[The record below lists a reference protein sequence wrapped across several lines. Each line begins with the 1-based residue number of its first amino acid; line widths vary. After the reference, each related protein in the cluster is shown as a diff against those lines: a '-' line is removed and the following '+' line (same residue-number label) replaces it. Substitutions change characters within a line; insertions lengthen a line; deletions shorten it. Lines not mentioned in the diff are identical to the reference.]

1 MTFEEAYQDLIW
13 NIWPKVKMFGS
24 EVWTYCVDLWKQT
37 PHAIQN
43 MFVALFYI
51 ALLGIAIS
59 LIKSI
64 IINYKSWK
72 PDPDSKLMLSYFCGT
87 GNYQRKLIYHSAK
100 ALLFDR
106 KWSWISAAGLA
117 YRLGNCNSESKIVLF
132 FCSIAYLPLAFL
144 GIIEMVIRSTVGFCA
159 FFCLNLAIWI
169 VLFVFG
175 IVARLFIPIFRLI
188 DYTRRV
194 EQHCPHCYAMF
205 SLPYFKCPHC
215 GEIHKNLIP
224 GHCGILFAKCSCG
237 QFIPCSVLSHRSKLV
252 GVCPNP
258 KCEIDLAAS
267 NARQFFIQIIG
278 GNASGKTAFS
288 AAFQHQYL
296 RLAQGHGG
304 YKISGEPKEV
314 FDALEGMYTNGVTDP
329 SSPSEVSSYNYVH
342 HLKGAAAHSLIF
354 YDIPDEVLLSEEYEK
369 SPLNFGYT
377 DGIIIIID
385 PLSVASLRNEC
396 VRQGDISASSDFSN
410 DDSEAIIVDFINKFS
425 EIAGRSAR
433 KMSDIPVAV
442 LIAKSDIKRI
452 KSSIGMPK
460 IKSQF
465 KKDPEKYNGD
475 LSAARDEI
483 CRSFLNDIGLANVVN
498 NLESVFLDVCYFPIS
513 ALGHPPKVGVTFEP
527 FGVIEPVTWIAKKQ
541 QSAVYPLL
549 KYVQERINHCDGTD

>member
-1 MTFEEAYQDLIW
+1 M
-13 NIWPKVKMFGS
+13 
-24 EVWTYCVDLWKQT
+24 
-37 PHAIQN
+37 
-43 MFVALFYI
+43 
-51 ALLGIAIS
+51 
-59 LIKSI
+59 
-64 IINYKSWK
+64 
-72 PDPDSKLMLSYFCGT
+72 
-87 GNYQRKLIYHSAK
+87 
-100 ALLFDR
+100 
-106 KWSWISAAGLA
+106 
-117 YRLGNCNSESKIVLF
+117 
-132 FCSIAYLPLAFL
+132 
-144 GIIEMVIRSTVGFCA
+144 
-159 FFCLNLAIWI
+159 
-169 VLFVFG
+169 
-175 IVARLFIPIFRLI
+175 
-188 DYTRRV
+188 
-194 EQHCPHCYAMF
+194 
-205 SLPYFKCPHC
+205 
-215 GEIHKNLIP
+215 
-224 GHCGILFAKCSCG
+224 
-237 QFIPCSVLSHRSKLV
+237 
-252 GVCPNP
+252 
-258 KCEIDLAAS
+258 
-267 NARQFFIQIIG
+267 
-278 GNASGKTAFS
+278 
-288 AAFQHQYL
+288 
-296 RLAQGHGG
+296 
-304 YKISGEPKEV
+304 
-314 FDALEGMYTNGVTDP
+314 EGMYTNGVTDP